1 VRKRCTAAADQV
13 NIKRQ
18 RLMMSLF
25 IDSHI
30 PIMRAR
36 QVGPNSLTIR
46 CPFCQKIHVHSSG
59 GDPGPW
65 FGYYRARCDPADLP
79 RETRYWSRDGYYLT
93 TTALPQPDRCASRDR
108 NASAQIIPFRI
119 AVP

>member
-1 VRKRCTAAADQV
+1 
-13 NIKRQ
+13 
-18 RLMMSLF
+18 MMSLF